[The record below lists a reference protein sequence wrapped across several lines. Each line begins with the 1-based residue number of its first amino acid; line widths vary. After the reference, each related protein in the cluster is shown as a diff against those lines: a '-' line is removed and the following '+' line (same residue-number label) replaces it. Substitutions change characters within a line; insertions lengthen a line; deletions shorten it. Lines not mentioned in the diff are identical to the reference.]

1 MPKLPEHVKELAEKH
16 GLSKSDIWDCH
27 GTWVI
32 YHRALEA
39 AAARAGVEWMP
50 PQLIETDSGKAVSL
64 VATGKLGDRVEWS
77 VGEAS
82 PKNNKNAYPWA
93 MAEKRA
99 KDRVILKL
107 LGFAGEVYSEE
118 EADDFK
124 RNTPARDEGQVV
136 PKIDVAPLDAN
147 GMTTREIKEA
157 HGRLTRMLGNCSTV
171 DDLRAWSTVNE
182 EELER
187 LPEDVREDLRNLWKA
202 RRNELKAL
210 VNG

>member
-16 GLSKSDIWDCH
+16 GLSKADIWDCH

-39 AAARAGVEWMP
+39 AAARAGVKWLP
-50 PQLIETDSGKAVSL
+50 PQLVETDSGKAVSL
-64 VATGKLGDRVEWS
+64 IATGMLGDHLEWS

-124 RNTPARDEGQVV
+124 RPNGANDDGQRV
-136 PKIDVAPLDAN
+136 PKVDVAPLDAN
-147 GMTTREIKEA
+147 GKSNPTIKEA
-157 HGRLTRMLGNCSTV
+157 HARLSRMLNNCNTV
-171 DDLRAWSTVNE
+171 EDLKAWGSVNE
-182 EELER
+182 DELET
-187 LPEDVREDLRNLWKA
+187 LPEDVRIDLRNLWKA
-202 RRNELKAL
+202 RRDELRA
-210 VNG
+210 VA

>member
-1 MPKLPEHVKELAEKH
+1 MPKLPDHVKDLATKH
-16 GLSKSDIWDCH
+16 GLDSSKDIWDCH

-39 AAARAGVEWMP
+39 AAARAGVEWLP
-50 PQLIETDSGKAVSL
+50 PQMVETDSAKAVSMI
-64 VATGKLGDRVEWS
+64 ATGKLGDRIEWS

-124 RNTPARDEGQVV
+124 SRPPANEASRALPSGS
-136 PKIDVAPLDAN
+136 VAPLDAD
-147 GMTTREIKEA
+147 
-157 HGRLTRMLGNCSTV
+157 GRSNRDLKATYNTLDRAMDNCSSM
-171 DDLRAWSTVNE
+171 DALNAWSE
-182 EELER
+182 AWGEELAEMPEEYRTSLRGKFAR
-187 LPEDVREDLRNLWKA
+187 LRDGFKA
-202 RRNELKAL
+202 VAA
-210 VNG
+210 

>member
-16 GLSKSDIWDCH
+16 GLSSKTDIWDCH

-39 AAARAGVEWMP
+39 AAARAGVQWLP

-64 VATGKLGDRVEWS
+64 VATGKLGDRLEWS

-107 LGFAGEVYSEE
+107 LGFAGEIYSEE

-124 RNTPARDEGQVV
+124 SSAPKRDEGQLV
-136 PKIDVAPLDAN
+136 PKVDVGPLDAN
-147 GMTTREIKEA
+147 GMSNKEIKEA
-157 HGRLTRMLGNCSTV
+157 HARLSRMLNNCNTM
-171 DDLRAWSTVNE
+171 DDLKGWSAVNE
-182 EELER
+182 TELEG
-187 LPEDVREDLRNLWKA
+187 LPEDVRADLRNLWKA
-202 RRNELKAL
+202 RRDELRA
-210 VNG
+210 VV